1 MNTNAE
7 GGTYLD
13 SSALVKLFVV
23 EAETS
28 ALVFHLRGRA
38 GLASS
43 ALARVEVVRAV
54 RKAAA
59 GQVAAVRRAL
69 EKLSLVPLDDPLLRA
84 AADLQDQQLCSLDA
98 IHLAAALLLGDEL
111 TS

>member
-38 GLASS
+38 GLAQV
-43 ALARVEVVRAV
+43 LWRVEVVRSV